1 MPNHPVALAL
11 LGAAGTPVAAP
22 SANRFMHTSP
32 TTAEHVRADLDGRI
46 DCILDGGP
54 TQVGIESTV
63 LDVLSSP
70 ARILRPG
77 AVTREALL
85 PFIPDVV
92 GPEMNVVSPD
102 LNTLASP
109 LTSPGQ
115 MERH

>member
-63 LDVLSSP
+63 LDVVSSP

-85 PFIPDVV
+85 PFIPDVI
-92 GPEMNVVSPD
+92 GPEFAHRSSLQPETHIESP
-102 LNTLASP
+102 S
-109 LTSPGQ
+109 
-115 MERH
+115 